1 MRYYSCMSNKRDAA
15 PIRLEDGFAYRIYR
29 CSRRLRMHF
38 RAVAEQAGVDL
49 SQEQWFILSRLVH
62 EDGLAQGAL
71 GDAVLDDRPN
81 LARHLASLEARKLVR
96 READALDGRK
106 YCVRLTAEG
115 RRLHDRFA
123 ATVPQARV
131 QLTRGLT
138 KDDLATAI
146 RVLSRLEDNIQG
158 L

>member
-1 MRYYSCMSNKRDAA
+1 MGNKTDGVT
-15 PIRLEDGFAYRIYR
+15 IRLEDGFAYRVYR
-29 CSRRLRMHF
+29 CARRLRMHF
-38 RAVAEQAGVDL
+38 RSMAEQAGVEL
-49 SQEQWFILSRLVH
+49 SQEQWFILNRLMH

-81 LARHLASLEARKLVR
+81 LARHLASLEERKLVR
-96 READALDGRK
+96 READAQDGRK
-106 YCVRLTAEG
+106 YCVRITAEG

-123 ATVPQARV
+123 ATVPRARS

-138 KDDLATAI
+138 KDELATAM
-146 RVLSRLEDNIQG
+146 RVLARLEDNIQG

>member
-1 MRYYSCMSNKRDAA
+1 MGNKLTGL
-15 PIRLEDGFAYRIYR
+15 PIRLDDGFAYRVYR
-29 CSRRLRMHF
+29 CARRLRMHF
-38 RAVAEQAGVDL
+38 RTLAEQAGVDL
-49 SQEQWFILSRLVH
+49 SQEQWFILNRLVH

-81 LARHLASLEARKLVR
+81 LARHLASLEERKLVR
-96 READALDGRK
+96 READAHDGRK
-106 YCVRLTAEG
+106 YCVRITAEG

-123 ATVPQARV
+123 ATVPQARS

-138 KDDLATAI
+138 KDELATAM

-158 L
+158 F

>member
-1 MRYYSCMSNKRDAA
+1 MSNKAGSTA
-15 PIRLEDGFAYRIYR
+15 IRLEDGFAYRVYR
-29 CSRRLRMHF
+29 CGRRLRMHF
-38 RAVAEQAGVDL
+38 RSLAEQAGVDL
-49 SQEQWFILSRLVH
+49 SQEQWFILNRLVH

-81 LARHLASLEARKLVR
+81 LARHLAALEGRKLVR

-123 ATVPQARV
+123 AIVPQARA
-131 QLTRGLT
+131 QLTRGMT
-138 KDDLATAI
+138 KDELATAM
-146 RVLSRLEDNIQG
+146 RVLARLEDNIQG

>member
-1 MRYYSCMSNKRDAA
+1 MSNKT
-15 PIRLEDGFAYRIYR
+15 PELSIRLDDGFAYRVYR
-29 CSRRLRMHF
+29 CARRLRMHF
-38 RAVAEQAGVDL
+38 RTVAEQAGVEL
-49 SQEQWFILSRLVH
+49 SQEQWFILNRLVH

-81 LARHLASLEARKLVR
+81 LARHLASLEGRKLVR

-106 YCVRLTAEG
+106 YCVRITAEG

-123 ATVPQARV
+123 ATVPQARS

-138 KDDLATAI
+138 KGELATAM

-158 L
+158 F

>member
-106 YCVRLTAEG
+106 YCV
-115 RRLHDRFA
+115 
-123 ATVPQARV
+123 

-138 KDDLATAI
+138 KDELATAI

>member
-1 MRYYSCMSNKRDAA
+1 MSNKHGGSA
-15 PIRLEDGFAYRIYR
+15 IRLEDGFAYRIYR

-38 RAVAEQAGVDL
+38 RALAEQAGVEL
-49 SQEQWFILSRLVH
+49 SQEQWFILNRLAH

-81 LARHLASLEARKLVR
+81 LARHLASLEDRKLVR
-96 READALDGRK
+96 READAQDGRK
-106 YCVRLTAEG
+106 YSVRLTAEG

-123 ATVPQARV
+123 AVVPQARA

-138 KDDLATAI
+138 KEELATAL
-146 RVLSRLEDNIQG
+146 RVLSRLEDNILG
-158 L
+158 K

>member
-1 MRYYSCMSNKRDAA
+1 MGNKVAGA
-15 PIRLEDGFAYRIYR
+15 PIRLEDGLAYRVYR
-29 CSRRLRMHF
+29 CARRLRMHF
-38 RAVAEQAGVDL
+38 RKLAEQAGIDL
-49 SQEQWFILSRLVH
+49 SQEQWFILHRLAH

-81 LARHLASLEARKLVR
+81 LARHLASLEERKLVR

-123 ATVPQARV
+123 ATVPQARS
-131 QLTRGLT
+131 QLTHGLT
-138 KDDLATAI
+138 KDELATAM
-146 RVLSRLEDNIQG
+146 RVLSRLEDNVQG